1 MYFALGLFSAG
12 MLAVLVTPAIWR
24 RAMRLTRQRIES
36 SVPMTLAEIQADRDQ
51 LRAEFAMNTRRLEMT
66 ADRLR
71 EKTDEQVFEI
81 DAKRAEIVRIS
92 NERNEKA
99 KTIEALEAR
108 GAELSSNLDAA
119 NERILNVG
127 EDIRQANATLVTRE
141 GELASLRTRHDAE
154 QQLSAEQ
161 RLDVS
166 RWSSEVEFLSGR
178 LADIKV
184 AHETMTAERDELATT
199 LAGEQAALVAARRQ
213 ADNLEASLHRVEAER
228 IERLAELERRANE
241 ARDLL
246 AEIARER
253 TRADDLAARVADF
266 EAERADIVI
275 SQPAIAETVP
285 GNEDKMAKAIAAGEA
300 EKAALAARVTELEA
314 DSAELRSENEELLGK
329 LSVHRDIESE
339 NSLLRERLTS
349 VAADIVRLTE
359 AVANNEAEAL
369 RDDSAADPSGTAPDP
384 HHHPASVPAVK
395 PQIGEASQ
403 PDEANTL
410 AERLHATEPTAT
422 RH

>member
-1 MYFALGLFSAG
+1 MYFALGLLTAG

-36 SVPMTLAEIQADRDQ
+36 AVPMTLAEIQADRDQ

-99 KTIEALEAR
+99 KIIEALKAR
-108 GAELSSNLDAA
+108 GAELSDDLDAA

-127 EDIRQANATLVTRE
+127 EDIRQANAALVTRE

-166 RWSSEVEFLSGR
+166 RWSSEVEFMSSR

-199 LAGEQAALVAARRQ
+199 LAGEQAALIAARHQ

-228 IERLAELERRANE
+228 IERLAELERRAGE

-246 AEIARER
+246 AEVARER
-253 TRADDLAARVADF
+253 TRADDFAARI
-266 EAERADIVI
+266 ADIGTN
-275 SQPAIAETVP
+275 QLPIAETVHD
-285 GNEDKMAKAIAAGEA
+285 NAEAIAAKEA
-300 EKAALAARVTELEA
+300 EKAALAARVADLEA

-349 VAADIVRLTE
+349 VAADIVRLSE

-369 RDDSAADPSGTAPDP
+369 RDESAVDPSGTAPDP
-384 HHHPASVPAVK
+384 HHHPTSVPAVK